1 MAGAA
6 HDHVRGEMD
15 IAEQVA
21 TFEFFNGMT
30 KWGSLG
36 VAALILFLALWFCT
50 GAGFL
55 GAFVTAAVVI
65 AVGIVLLRDKGDT
78 AAAH

>member
-15 IAEQVA
+15 IAEQVS

-36 VAALILFLALWFCT
+36 VGTLVLFLALWFCT
-50 GAGFL
+50 GAGFG
-55 GAFVTAAVVI
+55 GAFITAVVVI
-65 AVGIVLLRDKGDT
+65 ALGVFFLREKPQ
-78 AAAH
+78 AAGAH

>member
-1 MAGAA
+1 MAGSA

-15 IAEQVA
+15 IAEQVS

-36 VAALILFLALWFCT
+36 VGSLILFLALWFCT
-50 GAGFL
+50 GAGFM
-55 GAFVTAAVVI
+55 GAAVTAVVVI
-65 AVGIVLLRDKGDT
+65 ALGVFLLRDKGEA